1 MSTGRVSACAY
12 SLPVEGSTIA
22 VYSPRSPSRAK
33 CTFGVNPGVSAWF
46 SIGATTID
54 AMSVPFSSVVA
65 MFMQCCI
72 CTVASS
78 MPRPVTTQ
86 PFPARDMVHWP
97 GV

>member
-1 MSTGRVSACAY
+1 MSTGRMASCAY
-12 SLPVEGSTIA
+12 SLSDEGSTIA
-22 VYSPRSPSRAK
+22 VYSSRSPSRVK

-54 AMSVPFSSVVA
+54 VISVPFSSVVT

-86 PFPARDMVHWP
+86 PLPARDMLHWP